1 MQLKPLVRSP
11 FHVLLL
17 LVASV
22 VRRCK
27 LGHRSIPDSNH
38 LKCHY
43 GAVLGKHAVKMF
55 VTWLVLIE
63 LDWFTSAFSNLKLA
77 KCDSIVP

>member
-11 FHVLLL
+11 FHVLFL

-27 LGHRSIPDSNH
+27 LGHRSILYSNH
-38 LKCHY
+38 FKCHY
-43 GAVLGKHAVKMF
+43 GAVLGKHAVEMSI
-55 VTWLVLIE
+55 TWLVLIE

-77 KCDSIVP
+77 